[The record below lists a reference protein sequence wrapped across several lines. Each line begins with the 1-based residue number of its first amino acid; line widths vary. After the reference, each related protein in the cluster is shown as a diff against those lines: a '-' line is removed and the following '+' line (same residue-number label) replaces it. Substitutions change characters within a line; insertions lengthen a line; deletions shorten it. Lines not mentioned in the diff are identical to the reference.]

1 VEPSVR
7 HGLIA
12 EAGMYFSLLRRAF
25 LQRYANAPGDLPA
38 ALVPTACP
46 SAAACS

>member
-1 VEPSVR
+1 MRGRVEPSVRLQR

-25 LQRYANAPGDLPA
+25 LQRYANARGAPAPGRANRA
-38 ALVPTACP
+38 A
-46 SAAACS
+46 